1 MNLRT
6 VPGWAWMVACAASF
20 CAMGVLVRELTVEH
34 AVNVFWIGWVRYLLG
49 LAVMAIPAAT
59 GAWSLRVHNKPVFIA
74 RGILG
79 SVGLLF
85 FFLAVSMVGL
95 GRGTV
100 LFYLMGVFGTLAG
113 MVLLRE
119 HPRPL
124 VWVAVVVSVA
134 GVLLS
139 AEAGWPRGGEWAGL
153 IAAVFS
159 GTTLA
164 LVRLLRRT
172 DSNQV
177 TFYGQGLWGSLLL
190 AVPALLS
197 PMPLGWGIW
206 LMLIAMSF
214 LDIVGQLFMTQGLS
228 MIPVAKGGALMMLI
242 PIFSLL
248 VGVIGFGESLTLL
261 QWAGCGLVLLASF
274 LAVIS
279 RSHPKQPRR
288 SVPSG
293 QARP

>member
-1 MNLRT
+1 M
-6 VPGWAWMVACAASF
+6 
-20 CAMGVLVRELTVEH
+20 RELTVDH
-34 AVNVFWIGWVRYLLG
+34 GVNVFWIGWVRYLLG
-49 LAVMAIPAAT
+49 LAVMVVPAWM
-59 GAWSLRVHNKPVFIA
+59 GVWPLQVRNKPVFTA

-79 SVGLLF
+79 SLGLLF
-85 FFLAVSMVGL
+85 FFVAVSTVGL

-113 MVLLRE
+113 IFILRE
-119 HPRPL
+119 HPRPM
-124 VWVAVVVSVA
+124 VWLAVVLSVA

-153 IAAVFS
+153 VAALFS
-159 GTTLA
+159 GITLA

-177 TFYGQGLWGSLLL
+177 TFLGQGLWGSLLL

-197 PMPLGWGIW
+197 PLPLGWGIW
-206 LMLIAMSF
+206 LMLIAMSA

-228 MIPVAKGGALMMLI
+228 MIAVAKGGALMMLI

-248 VGVIGFGESLTLL
+248 VGVAAYGEYLTAL
-261 QWAGCGLVLLASF
+261 QWLGCGLVLLASF
-274 LAVIS
+274 LAIVG
-279 RSHPKQPRR
+279 RTA
-288 SVPSG
+288 SG
-293 QARP
+293 GSEGSWRLSSQNRTTS